1 MSKIYEIFGTDAHT
15 MTYALMERAQIAAA
29 IPSGADVALK
39 PNLVVSA
46 PPETGATTHDGVLSG
61 AIEYLRD
68 HGAKDISII
77 EGSWVGARTNQSFH
91 AARYDAVSK
100 KYGVPLYDLKGDRT
114 RTVKTAL
121 RPMEICC
128 RALDAAYLIN
138 LPVLK
143 GHCQTAMTCSL
154 KNCKGCL
161 PDKEKRRFHAEGL
174 MEPIAALAAALR
186 PDLTIVDSICGDLN
200 FEEGGN
206 PVPTGR
212 MMLGTDM
219 VQLDTYGCRLM
230 GLDPEYV
237 PYTFEGVDGE
247 YYADVD
253 WGVIAGK
260 YDEYFF
266 RQPDVGNDPA
276 RILES
281 QAALDFVRQADPDAQ
296 GPVED
301 GKYYEGTINGKDCLR
316 VYYQNPEIHPQNVFS
331 FATSHDVTEFFY
343 TTLGVPQ
350 GFEYIDPSNQV
361 WIFKQLF
368 NALGLAGILLF
379 LFPSFKILL
388 IFGDLRQRI
397 KKIHFPL
404 IFPYLIYYKNG
415 NY

>member
-1 MSKIYEIFGTDAHT
+1 MSKIYEIFGTDTHT

-68 HGAKDISII
+68 HGVKDISII

-128 RALDAAYLIN
+128 RALDAGYLIN

-237 PYTFEGVDGE
+237 PYIGLAERWGTGSSALEPGDLIRLNEPSDAAGYPKPSGLVANLTRNVQANNACSACYASLVRALYHSRSREAIAIGQGWKGVPFDG
-247 YYADVD
+247 
-253 WGVIAGK
+253 
-260 YDEYFF
+260 
-266 RQPDVGNDPA
+266 
-276 RILES
+276 
-281 QAALDFVRQADPDAQ
+281 
-296 GPVED
+296 
-301 GKYYEGTINGKDCLR
+301 
-316 VYYQNPEIHPQNVFS
+316 
-331 FATSHDVTEFFY
+331 
-343 TTLGVPQ
+343 LGVGSCCNCAQRQVKGCP
-350 GFEYIDPSNQV
+350 PSAEDILQ
-361 WIFKQLF
+361 
-368 NALGLAGILLF
+368 AL
-379 LFPSFKILL
+379 
-388 IFGDLRQRI
+388 Q
-397 KKIHFPL
+397 
-404 IFPYLIYYKNG
+404 
-415 NY
+415 

>member
-68 HGAKDISII
+68 HGVKDISII

-128 RALDAAYLIN
+128 RALDAGYLIN

-206 PVPTGR
+206 PVATGR

-237 PYTFEGVDGE
+237 PYIGLAERWGAGSSALEPGDLIRLNEPSDAAGYPKPSVLVANLTRNVQANNACSACYASLVRALYHSRSREAIAIGQGWKGVPFDG
-247 YYADVD
+247 
-253 WGVIAGK
+253 
-260 YDEYFF
+260 
-266 RQPDVGNDPA
+266 
-276 RILES
+276 
-281 QAALDFVRQADPDAQ
+281 
-296 GPVED
+296 
-301 GKYYEGTINGKDCLR
+301 
-316 VYYQNPEIHPQNVFS
+316 
-331 FATSHDVTEFFY
+331 
-343 TTLGVPQ
+343 LGVGSCCNCAQRQVKGCP
-350 GFEYIDPSNQV
+350 PSAEDILQ
-361 WIFKQLF
+361 
-368 NALGLAGILLF
+368 AL
-379 LFPSFKILL
+379 
-388 IFGDLRQRI
+388 Q
-397 KKIHFPL
+397 
-404 IFPYLIYYKNG
+404 
-415 NY
+415 

>member
-68 HGAKDISII
+68 HGVKDISII

-128 RALDAAYLIN
+128 RALDAGYLIN

-219 VQLDTYGCRLM
+219 VQLDAYGCRLM
-230 GLDPEYV
+230 GLEPDQV
-237 PYTFEGVDGE
+237 PYIGLAEGWGAGSAALGE
-247 YYADVD
+247 GELIRQALRP
-253 WGVIAGK
+253 GGQPHP
-260 YDEYFF
+260 ECPGQQRLLRLL
-266 RQPDVGNDPA
+266 RQPGARPLPQQEPGGHRHRPGLEGRALRRERKLEGAARAVEIFLELTARLAKQRRFLKVQPRRKRALLQKAQLRQPA
-276 RILES
+276 VL
-281 QAALDFVRQADPDAQ
+281 VREQNPPDAVKVKFHVIFHAQ
-296 GPVED
+296 HQPV
-301 GKYYEGTINGKDCLR
+301 
-316 VYYQNPEIHPQNVFS
+316 VS
-331 FATSHDVTEFFY
+331 
-343 TTLGVPQ
+343 
-350 GFEYIDPSNQV
+350 
-361 WIFKQLF
+361 
-368 NALGLAGILLF
+368 
-379 LFPSFKILL
+379 
-388 IFGDLRQRI
+388 
-397 KKIHFPL
+397 
-404 IFPYLIYYKNG
+404 
-415 NY
+415 

>member
-68 HGAKDISII
+68 HGVKDISII

-128 RALDAAYLIN
+128 RALDAGYLIN

-161 PDKEKRRFHAEGL
+161 PDKEKRHFHAEGL

-237 PYTFEGVDGE
+237 PYIGLAERWGAGSSALEPGDLIRLNEPSDAAGYPKPSGLVANLTRNVQANNACSACYASLVRALYHSRSREAIAIGQGWKGIPFDGL
-247 YYADVD
+247 
-253 WGVIAGK
+253 G
-260 YDEYFF
+260 
-266 RQPDVGNDPA
+266 VGNCCNCAQRQVKGCPPSAED
-276 RILES
+276 IL
-281 QAALDFVRQADPDAQ
+281 QALQ
-296 GPVED
+296 
-301 GKYYEGTINGKDCLR
+301 
-316 VYYQNPEIHPQNVFS
+316 
-331 FATSHDVTEFFY
+331 
-343 TTLGVPQ
+343 
-350 GFEYIDPSNQV
+350 
-361 WIFKQLF
+361 
-368 NALGLAGILLF
+368 
-379 LFPSFKILL
+379 
-388 IFGDLRQRI
+388 
-397 KKIHFPL
+397 
-404 IFPYLIYYKNG
+404 
-415 NY
+415 

>member
-29 IPSGADVALK
+29 IPFGADVALK

-68 HGAKDISII
+68 HGVKDISII

-128 RALDAAYLIN
+128 RALDAGYLIN

-237 PYTFEGVDGE
+237 PYIGLAERWGAGSSALEPGDLIRLNEPSDAAGYPKPSGLVANLTRNVQANNACSACYASLVRALYHSRSREAIAIGQGWKGVPFDG
-247 YYADVD
+247 
-253 WGVIAGK
+253 
-260 YDEYFF
+260 
-266 RQPDVGNDPA
+266 
-276 RILES
+276 
-281 QAALDFVRQADPDAQ
+281 
-296 GPVED
+296 
-301 GKYYEGTINGKDCLR
+301 
-316 VYYQNPEIHPQNVFS
+316 
-331 FATSHDVTEFFY
+331 
-343 TTLGVPQ
+343 LGVGSCCNCAQRQVKGCP
-350 GFEYIDPSNQV
+350 PSAEDILQ
-361 WIFKQLF
+361 
-368 NALGLAGILLF
+368 AL
-379 LFPSFKILL
+379 
-388 IFGDLRQRI
+388 Q
-397 KKIHFPL
+397 
-404 IFPYLIYYKNG
+404 
-415 NY
+415 

>member
-15 MTYALMERAQIAAA
+15 MTYALMERAQVAAA

-68 HGAKDISII
+68 HGVKDISII

-128 RALDAAYLIN
+128 RALDAGYLIN

-237 PYTFEGVDGE
+237 PYIGLAERWGAGSSALEPGDLIRLNEPSDAAGYPKPSGLVANLTRNVQANNACSACYASLVRALYHSRSREAIAIGQGWKGVPFDG
-247 YYADVD
+247 
-253 WGVIAGK
+253 
-260 YDEYFF
+260 
-266 RQPDVGNDPA
+266 
-276 RILES
+276 
-281 QAALDFVRQADPDAQ
+281 
-296 GPVED
+296 
-301 GKYYEGTINGKDCLR
+301 
-316 VYYQNPEIHPQNVFS
+316 
-331 FATSHDVTEFFY
+331 
-343 TTLGVPQ
+343 LGVGSCCNCAQRQVKGCP
-350 GFEYIDPSNQV
+350 PSAEDILQ
-361 WIFKQLF
+361 
-368 NALGLAGILLF
+368 AL
-379 LFPSFKILL
+379 
-388 IFGDLRQRI
+388 Q
-397 KKIHFPL
+397 
-404 IFPYLIYYKNG
+404 
-415 NY
+415 

>member
-68 HGAKDISII
+68 HGVKDISII

-128 RALDAAYLIN
+128 RALDAGYLIN

-219 VQLDTYGCRLM
+219 VQLDAYGCRLM

-237 PYTFEGVDGE
+237 PYIGLAERWGAGSSALEPGDLIRLNEPSDAAGYPKPSGLVANLTRNVQANNACSACYASLVRALYHSRSREAIAIGQGWKGVPFDG
-247 YYADVD
+247 
-253 WGVIAGK
+253 
-260 YDEYFF
+260 
-266 RQPDVGNDPA
+266 
-276 RILES
+276 
-281 QAALDFVRQADPDAQ
+281 
-296 GPVED
+296 
-301 GKYYEGTINGKDCLR
+301 
-316 VYYQNPEIHPQNVFS
+316 
-331 FATSHDVTEFFY
+331 
-343 TTLGVPQ
+343 LGVGSCCNCAQRQVKGCP
-350 GFEYIDPSNQV
+350 PSAEDILQ
-361 WIFKQLF
+361 
-368 NALGLAGILLF
+368 AL
-379 LFPSFKILL
+379 
-388 IFGDLRQRI
+388 Q
-397 KKIHFPL
+397 
-404 IFPYLIYYKNG
+404 
-415 NY
+415 